1 MNRLKAITVL
11 RVAPAMSAL
20 NYAIETIR
28 EDLAKWGN
36 GMEAEEKTFA
46 LNLLGKL
53 IDLQVST
60 DREAVRVG
68 TQMAARLS
76 KQSQLEQAA

>member
-1 MNRLKAITVL
+1 MNRLKAITAL
-11 RVAPAMSAL
+11 RDAPAMSAL

-28 EDLAKWGN
+28 DDVAKWG
-36 GMEAEEKTFA
+36 GTMEPEQYFFA
-46 LNLLGKL
+46 LNVLGHL

-60 DREAVRVG
+60 DLEAVRVG

-76 KQSQLEQAA
+76 EQSQLEQAA

>member
-1 MNRLKAITVL
+1 MTRLQAIAAL
-11 RVAPAMSAL
+11 RDAPAMSAL

-28 EDLAKWGN
+28 DDVAKWGN
-36 GMEAEEKTFA
+36 GMEAEEQAFA

-53 IDLQVST
+53 IDLQIET

-76 KQSQLEQAA
+76 EQSQLEQAA

>member
-1 MNRLKAITVL
+1 MNRLQAITAL
-11 RVAPAMSAL
+11 RDAPAMSAL

-28 EDLAKWGN
+28 DDLAKWG
-36 GMEAEEKTFA
+36 GAMEAEEHAFA
-46 LNLLGKL
+46 RNILGNL

-76 KQSQLEQAA
+76 EQSQLEQAA

>member
-1 MNRLKAITVL
+1 MNRLQAITAL
-11 RVAPAMSAL
+11 RDAPAMSAL

-28 EDLAKWGN
+28 DDLAKWGP
-36 GMEAEEKTFA
+36 GMEAEERVFAKTI
-46 LNLLGKL
+46 LGTL
-53 IDLQVST
+53 IDLSVET

-76 KQSQLEQAA
+76 EQSQLEQAA